1 MTNENF
7 ARGICALSPS
17 TNAAKPFIS
26 RRNRPHRPTV
36 AGQHPIR
43 RKRQLAEPAE
53 DVVEV
58 ASLLL
63 DMESLDPGGKGKKDG
78 VHFELRQ
85 MLPNAHVRSPTKRN
99 VLGRTARHIKPVRIW
114 RG

>member
-1 MTNENF
+1 MQRN
-7 ARGICALSPS
+7 PS
-17 TNAAKPFIS
+17 SLAETGLIVPQLPASILFDGND
-26 RRNRPHRPTV
+26 
-36 AGQHPIR
+36 
-43 RKRQLAEPAE
+43 QLAEPAE

-99 VLGRTARHIKPVRIW
+99 VLCRTARHIKPVRIW